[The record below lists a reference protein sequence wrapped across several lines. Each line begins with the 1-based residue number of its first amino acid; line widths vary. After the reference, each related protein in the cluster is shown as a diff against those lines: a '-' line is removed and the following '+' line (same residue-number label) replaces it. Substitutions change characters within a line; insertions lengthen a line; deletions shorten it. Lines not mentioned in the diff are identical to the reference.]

1 VRDPVTDL
9 LKAHTYTEPTP
20 PNADAFGPLTTSFT
34 RALHGVV
41 LPHGQRSF
49 TVPEDHLMEV
59 IEIIRAGLRA
69 TPNATPEVKRQL
81 TKWCK
86 DEEKYIRRLVEG

>member
-1 VRDPVTDL
+1 
-9 LKAHTYTEPTP
+9 
-20 PNADAFGPLTTSFT
+20 
-34 RALHGVV
+34 
-41 LPHGQRSF
+41 
-49 TVPEDHLMEV
+49 MEV

-81 TKWCK
+81 IKWCK

>member
-1 VRDPVTDL
+1 M
-9 LKAHTYTEPTP
+9 ASE
-20 PNADAFGPLTTSFT
+20 
-34 RALHGVV
+34 V
-41 LPHGQRSF
+41 L